1 MNVAIFVSGNG
12 TNCENIIKHF
22 ADSDRVRI
30 ALVVS
35 NRTDAFALERAKRH
49 GVAAVV
55 VDKERLN
62 DEAVMADLLSRY
74 AIDFIVL
81 AGFLLMVPRFLIEH
95 YRRRIVNIHPAL
107 LPKYGGKGMYG
118 HHVHE
123 AVCANH
129 ETETGITIHYVSDVC
144 DGGEIIFQA
153 KTAISPNDTPA
164 DVADKMHRLE
174 MSHYPQVIE
183 DLLSRIEST

>member
-55 VDKERLN
+55 VDKGRLN

-153 KTAISPNDTPA
+153 KTAIDPNDTPA
-164 DVADKMHRLE
+164 DVADKVHRLE

-183 DLLSRIEST
+183 NLLSRIEST

>member
-144 DGGEIIFQA
+144 DDGEIIFQA
-153 KTAISPNDTPA
+153 KTAIDPNDTPA
-164 DVADKMHRLE
+164 DVADKVHRLE
-174 MSHYPQVIE
+174 MIHYPQVIE
-183 DLLSRIEST
+183 NLLSRIEST

>member
-107 LPKYGGKGMYG
+107 LPMYGGKGMYG

-164 DVADKMHRLE
+164 DVADKVHRLE